1 MLEVHPPGHA
11 IYGMREF
18 FLHLLTITIG
28 LLIALGLE
36 ASVEALAH
44 RHQRIEA
51 EATIRRELDVN
62 RHKIDVAGRGIE
74 SELKGLVVVL
84 NYLAARQQ
92 GKPGDLT
99 GATINFSEG
108 PLQDAAWRA
117 AASTGVLSY
126 MDYTAAEKYAVAYK
140 EQDLYET
147 MQQQTLDG
155 YLQLGS
161 FIPNGFDPA
170 KDTVTKEQADAAL
183 PIVRQTIAHLQ
194 GMADIRLGALSA
206 YQQALR

>member
-1 MLEVHPPGHA
+1 MLDVHPPGHT
-11 IYGMREF
+11 IYGMRDF

-36 ASVEALAH
+36 ASVEALHH

-51 EATIRRELDVN
+51 EATIRRELEEN
-62 RHKIDVAGRGIE
+62 RRKVDAAGHGIE
-74 SELKGLVVVL
+74 SELKGMIVIL
-84 NYLAARQQ
+84 NYLEARQQ

-99 GATINFSEG
+99 GATLSFSEG
-108 PLQDAAWRA
+108 PLQDAAWRT

-126 MDYTAAEKYAVAYK
+126 MDYSTAEKYAKAYK

-147 MQQQTLDG
+147 MQQQALDD

-161 FIPNGFDPA
+161 FIPESFDPA
-170 KDTVTKEQADAAL
+170 KDTVTQEQVDSAL
-183 PIVRQTIAHLQ
+183 PVVRKTIAHLR
-194 GMADIRLGALSA
+194 GMGDVGLGVRSA

>member
-1 MLEVHPPGHA
+1 MLEVHPPRHA
-11 IYGMREF
+11 IEGMRDF
-18 FLHLLTITIG
+18 FFHLLTITIG

-36 ASVEALAH
+36 ASVEALHH

-51 EATIRRELDVN
+51 EATIRRELEEN
-62 RHKIDVAGRGIE
+62 RHKIEVAGPGIE
-74 SELKGLVVVL
+74 SEMKGMIVVL
-84 NYLAARQQ
+84 NYLEARQQ

-99 GATINFSEG
+99 GATISFSEG
-108 PLQDAAWRA
+108 PLQDAAWRT

-126 MDYTAAEKYAVAYK
+126 MDYSTAEEYAMAYK

-161 FIPNGFDPA
+161 FIPKGFDPA

-183 PIVRQTIAHLQ
+183 PIVRQTIAHLK
-194 GMADIRLGALSA
+194 GMLDVRRGALSI

>member
-1 MLEVHPPGHA
+1 MLEVHPPRHA
-11 IYGMREF
+11 IEGMRDF
-18 FLHLLTITIG
+18 FFHLLTITIG

-51 EATIRRELDVN
+51 EATIRHELEEN
-62 RHKIDVAGRGIE
+62 RHKIDDAGRGIE
-74 SELKGLVVVL
+74 SELKGMMVIL
-84 NYLAARQQ
+84 NYLEARQQ

-99 GATINFSEG
+99 GATISFSEG
-108 PLQDAAWRA
+108 PLQDAAWRT

-126 MDYTAAEKYAVAYK
+126 MDYSTAEEYAMAYK

-161 FIPNGFDPA
+161 FIPKGFDPA

-183 PIVRQTIAHLQ
+183 PIVRQTIAHLK
-194 GMADIRLGALSA
+194 GMLDVRRGALSI